1 MSKSPTANAPQA
13 TTPAQLD
20 DRDLDRVSGGAVKV
34 PDAPQSIISPRDPAA
49 YAGGPKL
56 GIPLI

>member
-1 MSKSPTANAPQA
+1 LSNSPTANAPQTA
-13 TTPAQLD
+13 APDPLD

-34 PDAPQSIISPRDPAA
+34 PDAPQSIISPRDPACA
-49 YAGGPKL
+49 NGPKL

>member
-1 MSKSPTANAPQA
+1 MSKSLSANAPQ
-13 TTPAQLD
+13 TTAPALLD
-20 DRDLDRVSGGAVKV
+20 ERDLDQVSGGAVKV
-34 PDAPQSIISPRDPAA
+34 PDAPQSIMSPLDPAA